1 MSSNLHFLRAPALFA
16 AFVFAVA
23 AAPPGGAADSCRA
36 ARGARTVPLVELFT
50 SEGCDSCPPA
60 DRWLSMQFPP
70 QAASAPAIALAY
82 HVDYWDRSGW
92 RDRFAKAQ
100 FTQRQREE
108 ASAGGGAIVYT
119 PQVLVQGRDTRA
131 WNRGEALDA
140 IAVAERRPPRAEV
153 ALDIVPGMEALQL
166 RATASVTDPALR
178 RDAQFWIAFADSGHV
193 TEVAAGENR
202 GARLRH
208 DHVVRLLEGPFP
220 FDGGGNGEAKL
231 LVPLP
236 GHPGSAPTVVAFV
249 QDRRTGEVL
258 QALAVQNCR

>member
-1 MSSNLHFLRAPALFA
+1 
-16 AFVFAVA
+16 
-23 AAPPGGAADSCRA
+23 
-36 ARGARTVPLVELFT
+36 
-50 SEGCDSCPPA
+50 
-60 DRWLSMQFPP
+60 
-70 QAASAPAIALAY
+70 
-82 HVDYWDRSGW
+82 
-92 RDRFAKAQ
+92 
-100 FTQRQREE
+100 
-108 ASAGGGAIVYT
+108 
-119 PQVLVQGRDTRA
+119 
-131 WNRGEALDA
+131 
-140 IAVAERRPPRAEV
+140 
-153 ALDIVPGMEALQL
+153 
-166 RATASVTDPALR
+166 
-178 RDAQFWIAFADSGHV
+178 V